1 MEDIHTEKA
10 KRTVAL
16 DRSTSHLAMAFHHT
30 YKAKKK
36 GGDIVELT
44 QQDNEGVSRCV
55 TTSPFRL
62 PSVFDR
68 RIELALL
75 AEAQRTGKRDV
86 EFDSIYAL
94 LRAVGRENPTKEYY
108 LMAEKSLLALEYTSR
123 YFDGIKRPQKQVQA
137 IKQSLKEA
145 RKKGWKDVPERESFR
160 VNKVIES
167 LEYADGPVRVTLN
180 RDLVRMHSWDG
191 GNQIAEIDLD
201 VIARLNAAAALNLYT
216 FLMAHPYEARGGQ
229 PLSVQTLTRICAWP
243 NAEKAEHQ
251 LTDDLKKTLEKISK
265 ATGTTYSVETT
276 RNKTYRITS
285 LEPVQP
291 EKVRPEL
298 ALANDDTGVKSS
310 PRHRVRLVA

>member
-1 MEDIHTEKA
+1 M
-10 KRTVAL
+10 
-16 DRSTSHLAMAFHHT
+16 
-30 YKAKKK
+30 
-36 GGDIVELT
+36 
-44 QQDNEGVSRCV
+44 
-55 TTSPFRL
+55 
-62 PSVFDR
+62 
-68 RIELALL
+68 
-75 AEAQRTGKRDV
+75 
-86 EFDSIYAL
+86 
-94 LRAVGRENPTKEYY
+94 
-108 LMAEKSLLALEYTSR
+108 
-123 YFDGIKRPQKQVQA
+123 
-137 IKQSLKEA
+137 
-145 RKKGWKDVPERESFR
+145 PERESFR